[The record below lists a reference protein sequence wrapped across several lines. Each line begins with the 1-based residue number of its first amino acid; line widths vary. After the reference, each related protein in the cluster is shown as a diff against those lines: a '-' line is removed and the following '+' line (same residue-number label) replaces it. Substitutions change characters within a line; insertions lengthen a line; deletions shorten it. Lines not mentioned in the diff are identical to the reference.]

1 GGVPFVREKAGTSD
15 AYAVAE
21 TLHSRTSPLPRR
33 PVFDAR
39 QRYVE
44 DVVAP
49 PTVRGRSA
57 SAWVGGT
64 RHQDT
69 ADFSSHKSPLVLPAG
84 RFSRSV
90 LVPAC

>member
-1 GGVPFVREKAGTSD
+1 LFLKRPISDWTDAIAGK
-15 AYAVAE
+15 
-21 TLHSRTSPLPRR
+21 P
-33 PVFDAR
+33 
-39 QRYVE
+39 
-44 DVVAP
+44 P

-64 RHQDT
+64 RHQD
-69 ADFSSHKSPLVLPAG
+69 ALIFLPLKSPLILPAS

>member
-1 GGVPFVREKAGTSD
+1 TGFCGSGPGGVPFVREKAGTSD

-49 PTVRGRSA
+49 LIKQPVTY
-57 SAWVGGT
+57 
-64 RHQDT
+64 
-69 ADFSSHKSPLVLPAG
+69 
-84 RFSRSV
+84 
-90 LVPAC
+90 